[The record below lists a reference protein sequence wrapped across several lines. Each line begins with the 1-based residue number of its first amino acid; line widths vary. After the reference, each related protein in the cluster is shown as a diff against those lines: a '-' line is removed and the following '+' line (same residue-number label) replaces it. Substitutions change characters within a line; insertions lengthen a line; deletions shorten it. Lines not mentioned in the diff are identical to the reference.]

1 MLYNIKGR
9 YYVIQKRRNKMSL
22 ILNVQLSAFSNYRIE
37 PTANN
42 VTFLMESINKLG
54 IKEFLP
60 NITTGQNIDLIKG
73 KLETISNLGFVTS
86 DKTGQIIC
94 QNNRIDCMLNY
105 GEDNQCEI
113 NESIDALK
121 QIILLILKEF
131 DILSNRL
138 ALNVNILSD
147 VYEGDLKGT
156 KFGRKLVSTLDFYKD
171 KELSEW
177 STRKNVRYP
186 IKICDKEEILNVITE
201 FSKVTRNP
209 GEENRILCHMDINT
223 IPENT
228 GYRFNYEKMDSFV
241 ENIKD
246 IVNDIKTNFE
256 ELSNHDQ

>member
-94 QNNRIDCMLNY
+94 QNNRIVCL
-105 GEDNQCEI
+105 
-113 NESIDALK
+113 
-121 QIILLILKEF
+121 
-131 DILSNRL
+131 
-138 ALNVNILSD
+138 
-147 VYEGDLKGT
+147 
-156 KFGRKLVSTLDFYKD
+156 
-171 KELSEW
+171 
-177 STRKNVRYP
+177 
-186 IKICDKEEILNVITE
+186 
-201 FSKVTRNP
+201 
-209 GEENRILCHMDINT
+209 
-223 IPENT
+223 
-228 GYRFNYEKMDSFV
+228 FNYVVFILFFFYVFFFDSCFLYKRRDPLPKKR
-241 ENIKD
+241 E
-246 IVNDIKTNFE
+246 TRSF
-256 ELSNHDQ
+256 LA